1 MPKSKSAKSKQKSRG
16 QLKSNRSGSKTNRAR
31 SKSAPPKLKTQKT
44 AAKRVRRTGTGKLR
58 IRHAYKSHLLTRKSS
73 ARLRR
78 LRRPGFVSSGDR
90 KQLERL
96 VPPTASGG

>member
-1 MPKSKSAKSKQKSRG
+1 MPRSKSAKSKRKGRG
-16 QLKSNRSGSKTNRAR
+16 QLKNSRAQ
-31 SKSAPPKLKTQKT
+31 SKSGPAKLKTQKT

-58 IRHAYKSHLLTRKSS
+58 VRHAYKSHLLTRKSS

-78 LRRPGFVSSGDR
+78 LRRPGFVSGGDR

-96 VPPTASGG
+96 VPPTGSGG